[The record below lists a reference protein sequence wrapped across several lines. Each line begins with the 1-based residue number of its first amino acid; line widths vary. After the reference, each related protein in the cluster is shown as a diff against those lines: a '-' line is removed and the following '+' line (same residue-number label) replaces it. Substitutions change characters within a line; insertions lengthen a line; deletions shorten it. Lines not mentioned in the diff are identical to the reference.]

1 MYSMND
7 IVRLCREYDGHILF
21 QDGDVWELDEEK
33 CIYADVRTKY
43 DETAHVHDVFPVAF
57 EGNHY
62 SYICPTC
69 GMIHKYHKDEVN
81 GQVLIP
87 GCWNVN
93 CGKKGKRFA
102 VLTDKGV
109 MMKLPMQ
116 KIRFHKEGDAH
127 GDNISG

>member
-1 MYSMND
+1 MYSIND

-21 QDGDVWELDEEK
+21 KDGDIWEIDEKK

-43 DETAHVHDVFPVAF
+43 DETAHMHDVFPVAF
-57 EGNHY
+57 EGKHY

-69 GMIHKYHKDEVN
+69 GMIHKFHKDEVD
-81 GQVLIP
+81 GRVLIS
-87 GCWNVN
+87 GCWNMN

-102 VLTDKGV
+102 VLTDEGV
-109 MMKLPMQ
+109 MMKLPVQ

-127 GDNISG
+127 GDDIPN